1 MRDYAYNSQSEFER
15 EFDMEFESQTLD
27 SEFEDEFEF
36 ENEDESSDEMEFDN
50 EYSSDSEANYLNEFE
65 DNEFENNE
73 FEENEFEENEFEFD
87 SNGSREREFENRLYR
102 ALNSNSD
109 NEFEMEQAM
118 YEVFNEMEQDFFFK
132 KLRRRLKKFAQ
143 TKGGRF
149 LKKIAKNS
157 PWGIAIQGLSKVAR
171 GDIKGALKGVLNN
184 DLLKQAVSFA
194 PGGSTIVKGMDIANK
209 VMQGETPTVSKTN
222 VGKTVQLAKG
232 AYGHLANN
240 MANMS
245 NIGQLKTM
253 GKDAVKKAMNDMRT
267 HRKGMQKKRISIKAG
282 SIVTVHST
290 HINIWEPK

>member
-15 EFDMEFESQTLD
+15 EFDMEFERQTLD

-50 EYSSDSEANYLNEFE
+50 EYSSDSESDYL
-65 DNEFENNE
+65 NE

-87 SNGSREREFENRLYR
+87 SNGSRESEFESRLYR

-132 KLRRRLKKFAQ
+132 KLSSRLKKFAQ

-157 PWGIAIQGLSKVAR
+157 PWGIAVQGLSKVAR

-209 VMQGETPTVSKTN
+209 VMQGETPTISKAN

-232 AYGHLANN
+232 AYSHLANN